1 MNFHSNSGNQQ
12 SEEPHT
18 PVSEETPASNNP
30 GRLGEVEL
38 DSVGMTR
45 NPELDDSADFKE
57 MSNRLA
63 VSEQIFE
70 NLKNRSDFHLEALLT
85 ETLNYMVDSGP
96 LDGMLIASSEGFVI
110 AQSAEMTKPDSVA
123 AIGALCETIMK
134 RAESER
140 LILPVQ
146 ELVLNGVRGDTIVIR
161 LVEQGGVSR
170 FLVAWS
176 RTPCRYK
183 LYLDRAEE
191 LCGKLLGLGE
201 KPNKAEVLRLVTKV
215 SGLWRRTAWLW
226 TGAAVLMAAASCYP
240 GVQIFAGLS
249 GVFLAGVGWSRMP
262 RSYKVHRLLILA
274 AGLLSYLML
283 TYGIKLLGDSYR

>member
-1 MNFHSNSGNQQ
+1 MNPHSNSGKQNT
-12 SEEPHT
+12 EESNI
-18 PVSEETPASNNP
+18 PVSEEMSTAGSS

-45 NPELDDSADFKE
+45 NPELDESADFKE
-57 MSNRLA
+57 MSNRLE

-85 ETLNYMVDSGP
+85 ETLNFMVDSGP

-110 AQSAEMTKPDSVA
+110 AQSAEMAKPDSVA

-134 RAESER
+134 RVESER
-140 LILPVQ
+140 LVQPVK
-146 ELVLNGVRGDTIVIR
+146 ELVLNGVRGDTLVVR
-161 LVEQGGVSR
+161 MVEQTGVSR

-191 LCGKLLGLGE
+191 LCGKLLGLGG
-201 KPNKAEVLRLVTKV
+201 KPNKAEVLRLVAQV
-215 SGLWRRTAWLW
+215 SGLWRRTALLW
-226 TGAAVLMAAASCYP
+226 TGAAVIMAAVSCYP
-240 GVQIFAGLS
+240 RFQVFAGLS
-249 GVFLAGVGWSRMP
+249 GVFLAGIGWSRMP
-262 RSYKVHRLLILA
+262 RNYKVNRILILA
-274 AGLLSYLML
+274 AGLLSYLMM
-283 TYGIKLLGDSYR
+283 TYGIKLLGDSFR